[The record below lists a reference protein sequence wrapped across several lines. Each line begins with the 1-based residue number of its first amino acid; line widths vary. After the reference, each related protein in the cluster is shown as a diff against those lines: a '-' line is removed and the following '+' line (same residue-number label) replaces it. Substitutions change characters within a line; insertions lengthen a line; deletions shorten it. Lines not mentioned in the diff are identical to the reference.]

1 VSIRKIEI
9 IADDLTKMK
18 KDNLSI
24 KLAAKVLPLNV
35 TLKEINWNP
44 VLKEFNKSDFISVN
58 DLEKKEEDS
67 STKTKEIHS

>member
-1 VSIRKIEI
+1 MSIRKIEI

>member
-1 VSIRKIEI
+1 
-9 IADDLTKMK
+9 MK

-24 KLAAKVLPLNV
+24 KLAAKIQPVNV

-44 VLKEFNKSDFISVN
+44 ILKEFNKSNFISVN